1 MSTLKKCN
9 NETHCE
15 NKPDK
20 EGRVKMEMERTNRMN
35 ALFDFYGSLLTEK
48 QQKYMLLYFADDY
61 SLGEIAE
68 DFDVSRQAIYDN
80 IRRTE
85 QILTDYEKKL
95 HLVENFNQTEETLN
109 EFSNYL
115 KAHYPN
121 DKVAEN
127 YIQQLKKES
136 VE

>member
-1 MSTLKKCN
+1 
-9 NETHCE
+9 
-15 NKPDK
+15 
-20 EGRVKMEMERTNRMN
+20 MEIERTNRMN
-35 ALFDFYGSLLTEK
+35 ALFDFYGSLLTDK

-95 HLVENFNQTEETLN
+95 HLLENFNKTEETLN

-115 KAHYPN
+115 KSYYPN
-121 DKVAEN
+121 DSIVQN
-127 YIQQLKKES
+127 YIQTLKKETA
-136 VE
+136 E

>member
-1 MSTLKKCN
+1 MSTLKKCE

-15 NKPDK
+15 NRSDK
-20 EGRVKMEMERTNRMN
+20 EGSVKMEIERTNRMN

-85 QILTDYEKKL
+85 KILTDYEDKL

-115 KAHYPN
+115 KTHYPTDN
-121 DKVAEN
+121 KVQN
-127 YIQQLKKES
+127 YIQKLKKES
-136 VE
+136 AE

>member
-1 MSTLKKCN
+1 
-9 NETHCE
+9 
-15 NKPDK
+15 
-20 EGRVKMEMERTNRMN
+20 MEIERTNRMN

-85 QILTDYEKKL
+85 LILTDYEKKL
-95 HLVENFNQTEETLN
+95 HLVENFNQTEKTLD

-115 KAHYPN
+115 KSYYPN
-121 DKVAEN
+121 DSIVQN
-127 YIQQLKKES
+127 YIQLLKKETA
-136 VE
+136 E

>member
-1 MSTLKKCN
+1 
-9 NETHCE
+9 
-15 NKPDK
+15 
-20 EGRVKMEMERTNRMN
+20 MEIERTNRMN

-85 QILTDYEKKL
+85 LILTDYEKKL
-95 HLVENFNQTEETLN
+95 HLVENFNQTEKTLN

-115 KAHYPN
+115 KSYYPN
-121 DKVAEN
+121 DSIVQN
-127 YIQQLKKES
+127 YIQLLKKETA
-136 VE
+136 E

>member
-1 MSTLKKCN
+1 
-9 NETHCE
+9 
-15 NKPDK
+15 
-20 EGRVKMEMERTNRMN
+20 MEIERTNRMN

-95 HLVENFNQTEETLN
+95 HLVENFNKTEETLN
-109 EFSNYL
+109 ELSDYVKSHYSNDEIL
-115 KAHYPN
+115 Q
-121 DKVAEN
+121 N
-127 YIQQLKKES
+127 YIQKLKKETA
-136 VE
+136 E

>member
-1 MSTLKKCN
+1 
-9 NETHCE
+9 
-15 NKPDK
+15 
-20 EGRVKMEMERTNRMN
+20 MEIERTNRMN

-85 QILTDYEKKL
+85 LILTDYEKKL
-95 HLVENFNQTEETLN
+95 HLVENFNQTEKTLD
-109 EFSNYL
+109 EFSKYL
-115 KAHYPN
+115 KSYYPN
-121 DKVAEN
+121 DSIVQN
-127 YIQQLKKES
+127 YIQLLKKETA
-136 VE
+136 E